1 MSRLKLAAILL
12 TSTLFA
18 QDNSDFLHQTDVVNK
33 MKKNFGLI
41 NTYTARFK
49 LTMKEDKKTK
59 LYRGVVYYERG
70 GKIHYDFQ
78 SPSRDKIISD
88 GKTMWVYIQR
98 LNAVGIQK
106 LSNKKTSL
114 PPAQLEGLISL
125 FERYHYRFDDPQ
137 QPKKIGG
144 KSFYVLEL
152 KEKVSSGGYQNL
164 TVYVNPESYFIEKII
179 GKRGTA
185 KRVELELSS
194 VKTNTSLKSGLFI
207 FKVKDGVKVV
217 ENPLT
222 IN

>member
-1 MSRLKLAAILL
+1 MSRLKLAAALL
-12 TSTLFA
+12 SSALFA

-98 LNAVGIQK
+98 LNAVGIQ
-106 LSNKKTSL
+106 N
-114 PPAQLEGLISL
+114 
-125 FERYHYRFDDPQ
+125 
-137 QPKKIGG
+137 
-144 KSFYVLEL
+144 
-152 KEKVSSGGYQNL
+152 
-164 TVYVNPESYFIEKII
+164 
-179 GKRGTA
+179 
-185 KRVELELSS
+185 
-194 VKTNTSLKSGLFI
+194 
-207 FKVKDGVKVV
+207 
-217 ENPLT
+217 
-222 IN
+222 

>member
-1 MSRLKLAAILL
+1 MVRVTFALVFLSVSLL
-12 TSTLFA
+12 A
-18 QDNSDFLHQTDVVNK
+18 QDNTDFLHQTDVVNK
-33 MKKNFGLI
+33 MKKNFSLI
-41 NTYTARFK
+41 DTYTARFK
-49 LTMKEDKKTK
+49 LVMKEEKKTK
-59 LYRGVVYYERG
+59 LYRGKVYYERG

-106 LSNKKTSL
+106 LSNQKSSL

-137 QPKKIGG
+137 QPKIVNG
-144 KSFYVLEL
+144 KPFYVLEL
-152 KEKVSSGGYQNL
+152 KEKVSSGGYQSL
-164 TVYVNPESYFIEKII
+164 TVFVNPENYFIEKIV
-179 GKRGTA
+179 GKRGTS
-185 KRVELELSS
+185 KQVELELSS
-194 VKTNTSLKSGLFI
+194 IKTNANLKSGLFF